1 MQLSDILADEVTHRR
16 GTECERSPHL
26 FNQEEHYPALL
37 TELQSTQLSIGRYR
51 NLQELRNSKRCV
63 LRFVVI
69 PARA

>member
-37 TELQSTQLSIGRYR
+37 TELQST
-51 NLQELRNSKRCV
+51 
-63 LRFVVI
+63 
-69 PARA
+69 